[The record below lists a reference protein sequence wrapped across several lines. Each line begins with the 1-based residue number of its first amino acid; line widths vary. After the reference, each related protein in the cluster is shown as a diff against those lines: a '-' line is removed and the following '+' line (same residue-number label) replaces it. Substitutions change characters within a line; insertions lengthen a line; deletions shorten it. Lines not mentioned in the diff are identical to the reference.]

1 MKTFSIVIPTIGRKK
16 ELEKLLESIKQQN
29 YKKIEVIIVDQNQDN
44 RLIEVVKKY
53 KPIFTLKHYKVK
65 FKGASKARNYGAQKA
80 SGEIINFPDDDCIYE
95 KNTLKKVS
103 EIFTA
108 NNNIDALFG
117 KVKDQENKKD
127 ILYFKKS
134 SGKVK
139 KSNIYKTTIE
149 TSMFIKLKIFKEIEM
164 FDENLGVGTYF
175 GAEEGAD
182 LVCRLLYKNYNLQ
195 YIADNFFFHPNKKEE
210 ENIKRAYSY
219 GIGFGGMAYKHI
231 IEYKKIYPAILYLIM
246 KIGKNIFCIIYGII
260 TINTKKIRYN
270 YYSLKGKMVGI
281 LKSNHVRK
289 ERRKDGS
296 NNFKWRKRN

>member
-1 MKTFSIVIPTIGRKK
+1 MKTFSIVIPTIGREK

-29 YKKIEVIIVDQNQDN
+29 YKKFEVIIVDQNQDN
-44 RLIEVVKKY
+44 RLTKVVKKY
-53 KPIFTLKHYKVK
+53 KQVFTIKHYKVD

-80 SGEIINFPDDDCIYE
+80 KGEIINFPDDDCIYE
-95 KNTLKKVS
+95 KDTLKKVS
-103 EIFTA
+103 EIFTT

-117 KVKDQENKKD
+117 KVKDLENKKD

-149 TSMFIKLKIFKEIEM
+149 TSMFIKLRIFKEIEM

-195 YIADNFFFHPNKKEE
+195 YIAENFFFHPNKKEE

-231 IEYKKIYPAILYLIM
+231 IKYKKIYPAILYLSI
-246 KIGKNIFCIIYGII
+246 KISKNIFCIIYGII
-260 TINTKKIRYN
+260 TINAKKIRYN
-270 YYSLKGKMVGI
+270 YYSLKGKLVGI
-281 LKSNHVRK
+281 LKSDNKKRKK
-289 ERRKDGS
+289 ERWKQ
-296 NNFKWRKRN
+296 